1 MKKVWKWILGI
12 VIVLIV
18 VAVVGFVVRGVFV
31 SRMNRLNNFQPP
43 LTKNFERGDQ
53 RIPSFDNDKFNNPH
67 DNFNQRLPMQSE
79 RGFRGHGFTDYGFWS
94 FPFILFG
101 GLFKFIFL
109 FVILGVVGYFSYS
122 MGKKAGAA
130 EVLASVPGTKSEPEL
145 PPKKKRT

>member
-12 VIVLIV
+12 VIALIV
-18 VAVVGFVVRGVFV
+18 VAAVGFIVRGVFI
-31 SRMNRLNNFQPP
+31 SRTNRLSNFQPP
-43 LTKNFERGDQ
+43 LTKNFDPGD
-53 RIPSFDNDKFNNPH
+53 RRTPSFDSDKFNNPR
-67 DNFNQRLPMQSE
+67 DNFNRRLPMQSE
-79 RGFRGHGFTDYGFWS
+79 RGFHGHGYLGYGFWP

-109 FVILGVVGYFSYS
+109 FVILGVVVYFSYS

-145 PPKKKRT
+145 PPKKKRA